1 VNEQENPDEQE
12 APETQE
18 SPKEVKGMK
27 ELVEFIAKSIVNAP
41 DDVAVTEDTD
51 EQGIV
56 LKLQVADEDKGRI
69 IGRQGRVAQ
78 AMRTLIRVKAAKAGT
93 RATLEII

>member
-1 VNEQENPDEQE
+1 M
-12 APETQE
+12 TQE
-18 SPKEVKGMK
+18 GPIEVKGMK
-27 ELVEFIAKSIVNAP
+27 ELIEFIAKSIVNAP

-93 RATLEII
+93 RATLEIL